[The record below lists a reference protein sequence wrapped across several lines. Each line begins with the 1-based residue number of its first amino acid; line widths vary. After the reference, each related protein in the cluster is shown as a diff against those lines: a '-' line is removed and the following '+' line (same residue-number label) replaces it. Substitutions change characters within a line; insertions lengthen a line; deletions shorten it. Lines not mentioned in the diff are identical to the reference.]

1 MVFRAAPEAYVRS
14 LLLTIMLTGVAGL
27 PTAGRAQAPAP
38 ASNPVPAPVPAPT
51 PVAAPAST
59 APAPDA
65 NQSGGMVVRGIRV
78 EGLQRIAEG
87 TVFNYLPINIG
98 DRIDESRIQEAIRA
112 VYGTG
117 FFKDVEM
124 RWDNGTL
131 IVVVAERPSIADFT
145 ITGNKDIKTEDL
157 KEPLARIG
165 LKKGRTFNQS
175 VLDEVE
181 QSLTDQYFSRGKYA
195 ATIKADVKE
204 LPGNKVDIAIT
215 IKEGDRAKIRQIN
228 IVGNKSFPDKEL
240 LESFELK
247 TPGWLSWLR
256 QDDRYSREALTG
268 DLEKLRSFYM
278 DRGFADFGVESTQV
292 AISPDKKNIYITINL
307 VEGERYKVSD
317 VRLGGELVLP
327 EAQLSPL
334 VQVKPGQ
341 TYSQRLITQ
350 SADLIRLRLS
360 EDGYAFATV
369 EPVPELDREAKTVAV
384 TLYVEPKKRVYVRRV
399 NFNGTSSVNDEVFRR
414 EMRQFEGGYLSNSR
428 LERSKIRIQRLPYI
442 EKVEEA
448 TNPVPGTPDLV
459 DLDFNITEG
468 LPGQFGGGVG
478 YSESQKLILN
488 GSFVHTNFMGTGNR
502 VQADI
507 NSGRYRTVYSFS
519 FTDPYTT
526 INEVS
531 RTISVAYRDITQFT
545 SAASDFSTK
554 TLSASVEYSYPLTE
568 FQRFILGGTWQSAEL
583 LSDSF
588 SSRQA
593 QQWVRNNGKS
603 ETSFVT
609 GGAIYTSKFDTF
621 EFVAGWVYDSRNRS
635 LFADRGARHR
645 LVFNTTV
652 PGSDIEY
659 YTVNYNYQQYWP
671 LTSWATMLFKVDLGY
686 GDAFGDTTSLPPY
699 KNYFGGGPDTVRG
712 FQENSLGPKDDF
724 GNPYGGDT
732 LVSGQAELLLP
743 IPEKWQSKARFALFY
758 DVGNVYSLGDV
769 QFYDKPGTNPIKYD
783 FHNGDLKQ
791 SVGISAQW
799 LAPLGLFRF
808 SYAMPLNAESAT
820 SSSYGDDTERFQFSI
835 GGAF

>member
-1 MVFRAAPEAYVRS
+1 VLKAPLRGLTAALFLGICLAVPDK
-14 LLLTIMLTGVAGL
+14 LI
-27 PTAGRAQAPAP
+27 AQ
-38 ASNPVPAPVPAPT
+38 
-51 PVAAPAST
+51 
-59 APAPDA
+59 
-65 NQSGGMVVRGIRV
+65 QSDLVVRAIRV

-87 TVFNYLPINIG
+87 TVFNYLPVNIG
-98 DRIDESRIQEAIRA
+98 DRIDESRVREAIRA

-117 FFKDVEM
+117 FFRDVEI

-131 IVVVAERPSIADFT
+131 IIAVAERPSISDFT

-157 KEPLARIG
+157 QEPLARIG

-181 QSLTDQYFSRGKYA
+181 QSLIDQYFSRGKYA
-195 ATIKADVKE
+195 ASIKAEVKE
-204 LPGNKVDIAIT
+204 LPDNKVDIAIK
-215 IKEGDRAKIRQIN
+215 IKEGDRARIRQIN
-228 IVGNKSFPDKEL
+228 LVGNHSFSDEEL
-240 LESFELK
+240 LEKFELH
-247 TPGWLSWLR
+247 TPTWLSWIR
-256 QDDRYSREALTG
+256 QDDRYSREALSG
-268 DLEKLRSFYM
+268 DLEKLRSYYM

-292 AISPDKKNIYITINL
+292 AISPDKRDIFITINL
-307 VEGERYKVSD
+307 VEGDRYRVSD
-317 VRLGGELVLP
+317 VRLGGDLVLP
-327 EAQLSPL
+327 EAQLNAF

-360 EDGYAFATV
+360 EEGYAFATV
-369 EPVPELDREAKTVAV
+369 EPVPELDREAKTAAV
-384 TLYVEPKKRVYVRRV
+384 TLYIEPKNRVYVRRI

-428 LERSKIRIQRLPYI
+428 LERSKIRVQRLPYI
-442 EKVEEA
+442 EKVEET

-459 DLDFNITEG
+459 DLDFDITEG

-488 GSFVHTNFMGTGNR
+488 GSFIHTNFMGSGNR

-507 NSGRYRTVYSFS
+507 SSGQYRTVYSFAI
-519 FTDPYTT
+519 TDPYTT

-545 SAASDFSTK
+545 SGASDFSTK
-554 TLSASVEYSYPLTE
+554 TLALSVEYSYPVSE
-568 FQRFILGGTWQSAEL
+568 FQRLIFGGTWQSAEL

-593 QQWVRNNGKS
+593 QQWVRNNGNS
-603 ETSFVT
+603 STSFVN
-609 GGAIYTSKFDTF
+609 GGAIYTTDFDTF
-621 EFVAGWVYDSRNRS
+621 ELLAGWVYDSRNRA

-645 LVFNTTV
+645 LVANTTI
-652 PGSDIEY
+652 PGSDVEY
-659 YTVNYNYQQYWP
+659 YTINYNYQQYWP
-671 LTSWATMLFKVDLGY
+671 LNRWATLLFNLDLGY
-686 GDAFGDTTSLPPY
+686 GDALGDTTSLPPY

-712 FQENSLGPKDDF
+712 YKENRLGPKDDF

-732 LVSGQAELLLP
+732 LVAGQAEFLLP
-743 IPEKWQSKARFALFY
+743 MPEKWQAKARFSLFY
-758 DVGNVYSLGDV
+758 DIGNVFSLGDV
-769 QFYDKPGTNPIKYD
+769 QFYDKSNLVPIEYD
-783 FHNGDLKQ
+783 FDSGNLKQ
-791 SVGISAQW
+791 SVGIAAQW
-799 LAPLGLFRF
+799 LAPLGMFRF
-808 SYAMPLNAESAT
+808 SYAFPLNAEDGT
-820 SSSYGDDTERFQFSI
+820 STLNGDSTNLYGDETERFQFSI